1 MQYLAILLP
10 LLLSVVLATYI
21 IPRILVVSVK
31 KDLVVPSETRDKGR
45 LRVPR
50 LGGVSLFPILVI
62 SVGATMVC
70 LVKFHILPLIAYED
84 SDTFVYYMFGIAG
97 LTMMYLLGVMDDLL
111 GVSLTSRLVI
121 EVLAAAL
128 IPLSGLWLDDL
139 HGILGIFEVPWW
151 FGIPMT
157 IFTVIYISNAI
168 TMLDDVDGLAA
179 GTAMIAFAVLGFLA
193 LYVHEYILLMI
204 CATMIGML
212 IPFFYRNVMER
223 RIGWRNIYL
232 GDTGGLVI
240 GYVLSFV
247 VIALSRMGGTSLPEG
262 IIMVCFGTLII
273 PMFDVLRVAVTRMVN
288 HRSIFQRDNNHIHH
302 RLIQGGMSPM
312 QVLATILVVSVF
324 FILFNAVGVWGGW
337 NLSILLVTD
346 VSFWLIL
353 QVVISYYKNKNRD
366 L

>member
-1 MQYLAILLP
+1 
-10 LLLSVVLATYI
+10 
-21 IPRILVVSVK
+21 
-31 KDLVVPSETRDKGR
+31 
-45 LRVPR
+45 
-50 LGGVSLFPILVI
+50 
-62 SVGATMVC
+62 
-70 LVKFHILPLIAYED
+70 
-84 SDTFVYYMFGIAG
+84 
-97 LTMMYLLGVMDDLL
+97 
-111 GVSLTSRLVI
+111 
-121 EVLAAAL
+121 
-128 IPLSGLWLDDL
+128 
-139 HGILGIFEVPWW
+139 
-151 FGIPMT
+151 
-157 IFTVIYISNAI
+157 
-168 TMLDDVDGLAA
+168 MLDDVDGLAA

-193 LYVHEYILLMI
+193 LYVQEYLLLMI

-232 GDTGGLVI
+232 GGTGGLVI

-312 QVLATILVVSVF
+312 QVLATILLVSVF